1 MHRPAE
7 LYGHNQ
13 TGQALIGFYCN
24 AQGRRVRKGVA
35 GVAIPFGSFDFDRD
49 VPDAGDTRERNTF
62 INVVWKKF
70 YASAIANNLIRPK
83 TMMAD
88 EPQLPDAQIA
98 IHKVIHRICG
108 YQFDILSR
116 ESRA

>member
-49 VPDAGDTRERNTF
+49 VPDADDTRERNTF
-62 INVVWKKF
+62 YRCCMEKSSMP
-70 YASAIANNLIRPK
+70 AQLLI
-83 TMMAD
+83 
-88 EPQLPDAQIA
+88 I
-98 IHKVIHRICG
+98 
-108 YQFDILSR
+108 
-116 ESRA
+116 